1 MISDD
6 YSQTRTVSFSIAEA
20 EIEIVKSCKYL
31 EVLFTKNGIFVQ
43 YVKHLSAI
51 ACKAMYLLRK
61 RIVNLHLPVD
71 CQLN

>member
-6 YSQTRTVSFSIAEA
+6 YSQTRTVSFSIAGA

-43 YVKHLSAI
+43 YVKHLSTI